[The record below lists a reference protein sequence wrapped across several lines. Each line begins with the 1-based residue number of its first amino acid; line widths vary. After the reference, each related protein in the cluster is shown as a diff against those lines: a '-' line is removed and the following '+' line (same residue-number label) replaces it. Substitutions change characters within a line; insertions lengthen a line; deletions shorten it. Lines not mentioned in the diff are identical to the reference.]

1 MPRSHAT
8 SASPEKA
15 APGNRGVG
23 PFVAP
28 ARRPDVC
35 GPRFI
40 STMPKETSM
49 DFTKHP
55 ATTVLHS
62 GYRSDPTTQAVA
74 VPIYQ
79 TTSHQF
85 EDSAQAPHLVA
96 LEEVATNSTPAYKQT
111 TTDFKERTQRTA

>member
-62 GYRSDPTTQAVA
+62 GYRSDPTTHARSEEHTSELQSLMLISYAVFCLKKKKKT
-74 VPIYQ
+74 YQ
-79 TTSHQF
+79 SQ
-85 EDSAQAPHLVA
+85 L
-96 LEEVATNSTPAYKQT
+96 
-111 TTDFKERTQRTA
+111 

>member
-55 ATTVLHS
+55 APTVLHS
-62 GYRSDPTTQAVA
+62 GYRSEEHTSELQSLMRISYAFFFLKKKTQ
-74 VPIYQ
+74 
-79 TTSHQF
+79 HQYILI
-85 EDSAQAPHLVA
+85 QYN
-96 LEEVATNSTPAYKQT
+96 TIN
-111 TTDFKERTQRTA
+111 RN

>member
-62 GYRSDPTTQAVA
+62 GYRSDPTTHAVA

-79 TTSHQF
+79 RSEEHTSELQSLMRSSYAVF
-85 EDSAQAPHLVA
+85 CLQKKKITK
-96 LEEVATNSTPAYKQT
+96 LEQ
-111 TTDFKERTQRTA
+111 QLH